1 MKRIVTAVCMLAA
14 VMAASAQTNKTI
26 KELQNRR
33 SSLQKDIARSEEI
46 LLSTKKDVSSQL
58 SNLSV
63 LNGQISARAKLITS
77 ITGDVKSLDA
87 EIGALQKQVNV
98 LERQLKDK
106 KDNYATSL
114 NYLHKKHSIQE
125 KLLFIFSADD
135 LNQLYRRMRY
145 VQEYG
150 NFQKRQAEDIQ
161 RKKEEISEKESELR
175 EVRMEKSGLLDMQK
189 AEQGKL
195 EEQQKKQR
203 TLVANLQKKQKSL
216 QSEISR
222 KRKQADKLNAEIDR
236 LIEAEIE
243 AARKLAAKKG
253 GKSSSS
259 GKGTASGSKAR
270 PMDAY
275 KVDDDNRK
283 LSGSFEKN
291 KGRLPVPITG
301 GYMVVSHYGR
311 HNVAGLKHVEI
322 DNKGVDIKG
331 RSGAQARAVFD
342 GEVSAVFQYNG
353 MTNVLVRHGS
363 YISVYCNLSSASVQ
377 RGQKVKARQSLG
389 PVATDAS
396 GNIILHFQLRRETTK
411 LNPEAWINV

>member
-1 MKRIVTAVCMLAA
+1 MVLGLVALASCGKSAGRAHDHEGHDHGVGAVAHDHAREGHDHEAEVAAHGAGASDEIVVSPEKAEAA
-14 VMAASAQTNKTI
+14 GIVVETVRPAAFREVI
-26 KELQNRR
+26 
-33 SSLQKDIARSEEI
+33 
-46 LLSTKKDVSSQL
+46 
-58 SNLSV
+58 
-63 LNGQISARAKLITS
+63 
-77 ITGDVKSLDA
+77 
-87 EIGALQKQVNV
+87 
-98 LERQLKDK
+98 
-106 KDNYATSL
+106 ATSGQVL
-114 NYLHKKHSIQE
+114 P
-125 KLLFIFSADD
+125 
-135 LNQLYRRMRY
+135 
-145 VQEYG
+145 VQG
-150 NFQKRQAEDIQ
+150 
-161 RKKEEISEKESELR
+161 SE
-175 EVRMEKSGLLDMQK
+175 
-189 AEQGKL
+189 
-195 EEQQKKQR
+195 R

-222 KRKQADKLNAEIDR
+222 KRKQADKLNAQIDR

-259 GKGTASGSKAR
+259 GKATASGSKAR

-396 GNIILHFQLRRETTK
+396 GNIILHFQLRREKEK
-411 LNPEAWINV
+411 LNPEPWLAR

>member
-1 MKRIVTAVCMLAA
+1 MLVAVL
-14 VMAASAQTNKTI
+14 AASAQTNKTI

-33 SSLQKDIARSEEI
+33 SSLQKDIARSEEM

-77 ITGDVKSLDA
+77 ITGDVKSLDN
-87 EIGALQKQVNV
+87 EIGDLQKQVAV

-114 NYLHKKHSIQE
+114 NYIHKKHSIQE

-175 EVRMEKSGLLDMQK
+175 EVRMEKSGLLDLQK

-216 QSEISR
+216 QSEITR

-243 AARKLAAKKG
+243 AARKLAAKKNA
-253 GKSSSS
+253 KNSSS
-259 GKGTASGSKAR
+259 GGKKVASGSKAR
-270 PMDAY
+270 PMEAY
-275 KVDDDNRK
+275 KVDNDDRK

-377 RGQKVKARQSLG
+377 RGQKVKARQALG

-396 GNIILHFQLRRETTK
+396 GNIILHFQLRRETAK

>member
-1 MKRIVTAVCMLAA
+1 MKRIVTAVCMLVTVLA
-14 VMAASAQTNKTI
+14 VSAQTSKTI
-26 KELQNRR
+26 GELQNKRR
-33 SSLQKDIARSEEI
+33 SLQKDIARSEEM

-58 SNLSV
+58 NDLNV
-63 LNGQISARAKLITS
+63 LTGQISARAMLITS
-77 ITGDVKSLDA
+77 VINDVKILDE
-87 EIGALQKQVNV
+87 EIGELEKQITV

-106 KDNYATSL
+106 KDNYAISL
-114 NYLHKKHSIQE
+114 NYLYKKHSIQE

-135 LNQLYRRMRY
+135 LNQIYRRMRY

-161 RKKEEISEKESELR
+161 RKKKEISEKESQLR
-175 EVRMEKSGLLDMQK
+175 EVRMEKSGLLDLQK
-189 AEQGKL
+189 AEQEKL
-195 EEQQKKQR
+195 EKQQKKQR
-203 TLVANLQKKQKSL
+203 VLVASLQKKQKSL
-216 QSEISR
+216 QSEIAR
-222 KRKQADKLNAEIDR
+222 KRRQAGKLNAEIDR

-243 AARKLAAKKG
+243 TARKLAAKKS
-253 GKSSSS
+253 GKSPSS
-259 GKGTASGSKAR
+259 GNKASDSKAV
-270 PMDAY
+270 PMEAY
-275 KVDDDNRK
+275 KVDNDNRR

-301 GYMVVSHYGR
+301 AYMVVSHYGR

-322 DNKGVDIKG
+322 DNKGIDIKG

-377 RGQKVKARQSLG
+377 RGQKVKVRQSLG
-389 PVATDAS
+389 TVATDAS

-411 LNPEAWINV
+411 LNPEAWFNV